1 MKKKKNIHD
10 LLNKIAA
17 EESQLTETQFMAPC
31 VGGGRVRTRVAG
43 MVYTFATK
51 PRDFQGW
58 GIFQPLD
65 EKTAE
70 VVEEPILPQIEEYL
84 ELMKPLRMLLVD
96 RLERQTWLGYPVNE
110 SDAKQR
116 IGMAKPVPI
125 YLVTDGVQFEQII
138 ARFDG
143 GSFWFEDSD
152 RRADPLA
159 AEELRKALKKVTPP
173 KELRFKG
180 MTPEMRTAYDLVAQK
195 KIEFKKQMQ
204 EQEDEKRLK
213 NALKMG
219 GGELRNFRDRSDYWQ
234 VEWVTGD
241 GQHHSSAIAKSDLT
255 VISSGICLSGLDR
268 DFDLQSLVGVMEGW

>member
-1 MKKKKNIHD
+1 MTNIQN

-17 EESQLTETQFMAPC
+17 QESQLTETQFMAPC

-70 VVEEPILPQIEEYL
+70 VVEEPMLAQIEEYL
-84 ELMKPLRMLLVD
+84 GLMKPLRTFLVD
-96 RLERQTWLGYPVNE
+96 RLQKQTWLAYPVNE

-116 IGMAKPVPI
+116 LGMAKPVAVH
-125 YLVTDGVQFEQII
+125 LVSDGVQFEQII

-143 GSFWFEDSD
+143 SSFWFEEGD

-173 KELRFKG
+173 EELRFKG
-180 MTPEMRTAYDLVAQK
+180 MTPEMRTVYDLVARK
-195 KIEFKKQMQ
+195 KIEFMKQMQ
-204 EQEDEKRLK
+204 DMQDEQRLK
-213 NALKMG
+213 KALEMG
-219 GGELRNFRDRSDYWQ
+219 GGELRNFRDRADYWQ
-234 VEWVTGD
+234 VEWVTGN
-241 GQHHSSAIAKSDLT
+241 GQHHSSAIAKNDLT

-268 DFDLQSLVGVMEGW
+268 DFDLQSLVGVMEG

>member
-1 MKKKKNIHD
+1 MTNIQN

-51 PRDFQGW
+51 PRNFEGW

-70 VVEEPILPQIEEYL
+70 VVEEPMLFQIEEYL

-96 RLERQTWLGYPVNE
+96 RLQKQTWLAYPVNE

-116 IGMAKPVPI
+116 LGMAKPVAVH
-125 YLVTDGVQFEQII
+125 LVSDGVQFEQII

-143 GSFWFEDSD
+143 SSFWFEDSD
-152 RRADPLA
+152 RRADPLP

-173 KELRFKG
+173 EELRFKG
-180 MTPEMRTAYDLVAQK
+180 MTPEMGTVYDLVARQK
-195 KIEFKKQMQ
+195 IDFLKQVQ
-204 EQEDEKRLK
+204 HKNDEKRLK
-213 NALKMG
+213 KALEMG
-219 GGELRNFRDRSDYWQ
+219 GGELRNFRDRPDYWQ
-234 VEWVTGD
+234 VEWVTRD
-241 GQHHSSAIAKSDLT
+241 DQRHSSAISKNDLT

-268 DFDLQSLVGVMEGW
+268 NFDLQSLVGVMEDA

>member
-1 MKKKKNIHD
+1 MTDIHN

-17 EESQLTETQFMAPC
+17 QESQLTETQFMAPC

-70 VVEEPILPQIEEYL
+70 VVEEPMLFQIEEYL

-96 RLERQTWLGYPVNE
+96 RLQKQTWLAYPVNE

-116 IGMAKPVPI
+116 LGMAKPMAVH
-125 YLVTDGVQFEQII
+125 LVSDGMQFEQII

-143 GSFWFEDSD
+143 SSCWFQESD

-173 KELRFKG
+173 EELRFKG
-180 MTPEMRTAYDLVAQK
+180 MTPEMGTVYDLVARQK
-195 KIEFKKQMQ
+195 IDFLKQVQ
-204 EQEDEKRLK
+204 HKNDEKRLK
-213 NALKMG
+213 KALEMG
-219 GGELRNFRDRSDYWQ
+219 GGELRNFRDRPDYWQ
-234 VEWVTGD
+234 VEWVTAD
-241 GQHHSSAIAKSDLT
+241 GQHHSSAIAKNDLT

-268 DFDLQSLVGVMEGW
+268 DFDLQSLVGVMEDA